1 MGLTYPGQV
10 MSPPWGVDETKNIK
24 GAKMALT
31 NRYDFLFLFDV
42 ANGNPNGDPNFGN
55 QPRQD
60 TNGYGIVTDGCIKRK
75 LRNYIVLQKDYAPGF
90 NIFIKDGAVLNDA
103 IGGAFE
109 QPDIKK
115 LDKKDTL
122 RAAQN
127 YLCKEFFDIRAF
139 GAVLTT
145 GEKDKQ
151 AGWLCGPVQI
161 TFSESFD
168 TIQPTEHCIT
178 RCAVTNIKDVEKER
192 TMGTKWTVDYALY
205 MGQRFINPKLADK
218 TGFDEEDL
226 QLTLQGLMNMFE
238 ADRSAARGL
247 MTTRKVIVFRHD
259 SQLGNASATELFE
272 RLSVTHCEGVEE
284 VLSFKDYKISFDDSD
299 LPEGITV
306 FEVGR
311 QGNLIPLS
319 SV

>member
-1 MGLTYPGQV
+1 
-10 MSPPWGVDETKNIK
+10 
-24 GAKMALT
+24 MALT
-31 NRYDFLFLFDV
+31 HRYDFLFLFDV

-60 TNGYGIVTDGCIKRK
+60 NNGYGIVTDVCIKRK
-75 LRNYIVLQKDYAPGF
+75 LRNYIALQKDYAPGF
-90 NIFIKDGAVLNDA
+90 NIFVKDGAVLNDQ
-103 IGGAFE
+103 IGGAFD
-109 QPDIKK
+109 QPDMKK

-151 AGWLCGPVQI
+151 AGSVRGPVQI

-178 RCAVTNIKDVEKER
+178 RCAATNEVENKDNK
-192 TMGTKWTVDYALY
+192 TMGNKWTVDYALY
-205 MGQRFINPKLADK
+205 MGQGFINPKLADK

-226 QLTLQGLMNMFE
+226 RLTLQGLMNMFE

-272 RLSVTHCEGVEE
+272 RVRVAHREGVEE
-284 VLSFKDYKISFDDSD
+284 VLSFKDYEISFDAAG

-306 FEVGR
+306 LEVDR

-319 SV
+319 SI

>member
-1 MGLTYPGQV
+1 
-10 MSPPWGVDETKNIK
+10 
-24 GAKMALT
+24 MALT
-31 NRYDFLFLFDV
+31 HRYDFLFLFDV

-60 TNGYGIVTDGCIKRK
+60 NNGYGIVTDVCIKRK
-75 LRNYIVLQKDYAPGF
+75 LRNYIALQKDYAPGF
-90 NIFIKDGAVLNDA
+90 NIFVKDGVVLNDQ
-103 IGGAFE
+103 IGGAFD
-109 QPDIKK
+109 QPDMKK

-122 RAAQN
+122 RVAQN

-151 AGWLCGPVQI
+151 AGSVRGPVQI

-178 RCAVTNIKDVEKER
+178 RCAATNEVENKDNK
-192 TMGTKWTVDYALY
+192 TMGNKWTVDYALY
-205 MGQRFINPKLADK
+205 MGQGFINPKLADK

-226 QLTLQGLMNMFE
+226 RLTLQGLMNMFE

-272 RLSVTHCEGVEE
+272 RVRVAHREGVEE
-284 VLSFKDYKISFDDSD
+284 ALSFKDYEISFDAAGI
-299 LPEGITV
+299 PEGITV
-306 FEVGR
+306 FEVDR
-311 QGNLIPLS
+311 QGNLIPANL
-319 SV
+319 